1 PGEGA
6 GEGERVVVGLARG
19 GDDRHEDVDRHA
31 PAGGREV
38 GLCVRL
44 EGRNRE
50 PAYSTRD
57 TEGHRIECAA
67 RPAERAVRLS
77 PREIQLHSR
86 LTVGKPPG
94 TLRWTERGQ
103 GQLEIDVRRELERL
117 RDPDLGGAAVDLTRE
132 PLEIDARRHEVRL
145 PAEELP
151 GLADGEVDD
160 RR

>member
-1 PGEGA
+1 
-6 GEGERVVVGLARG
+6 
-19 GDDRHEDVDRHA
+19 
-31 PAGGREV
+31 
-38 GLCVRL
+38 
-44 EGRNRE
+44 
-50 PAYSTRD
+50 
-57 TEGHRIECAA
+57 
-67 RPAERAVRLS
+67 
-77 PREIQLHSR
+77 HSR

-160 RR
+160 RRLQLEVEVADPEGWVVEEGRLTHRGLIAEEVHFRDGGGPERSQVRRADFQTQPRVPDAERRLVMRRGIGPAAREG